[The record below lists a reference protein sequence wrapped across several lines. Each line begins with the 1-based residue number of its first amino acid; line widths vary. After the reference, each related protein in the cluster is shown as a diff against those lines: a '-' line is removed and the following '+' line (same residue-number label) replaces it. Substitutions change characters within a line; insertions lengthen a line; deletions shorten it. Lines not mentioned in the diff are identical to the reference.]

1 LIIEERIQREL
12 QLLRLPPRERR
23 FVNCNTGTSCLVFM
37 QCNEPVDP
45 VALVMHYLAEVER
58 TRVIRTKYTQRLIPV
73 SAVAPATMNGL
84 DALAARIVPRRF
96 AAMATAATSYKVEMK
111 IRNHNVLEKQAAI
124 DQVVKSVP
132 TGHFVDLEQPNLVI
146 LVEIFKNVC
155 GISVVADYRRYQ
167 KFSPI
172 QVVQT

>member
-1 LIIEERIQREL
+1 
-12 QLLRLPPRERR
+12 
-23 FVNCNTGTSCLVFM
+23 
-37 QCNEPVDP
+37 
-45 VALVMHYLAEVER
+45 LVMHYLAEVER
-58 TRVIRTKYTQRLIPV
+58 TRIIRTKYTQRLIPV

-84 DALAARIVPRRF
+84 EGLAARIVPRQF
-96 AAMATAATSYKVEMK
+96 AMMATVATSYKVEMK

-132 TGHFVDLEQPNLVI
+132 TGHFVDLERPDLVI

-155 GISVVADYRRYQ
+155 GISVVENYCRYQ

-172 QVVQT
+172 QIAQM